1 MLQNMLMYGTFA
13 LIQLYPVSYSIWGF
27 RNFYSSNCGIL
38 DLNLKSATN
47 EKWSEAYAKLGTLS
61 ADICSPLGKSSTF
74 STSTSLQ
81 TG

>member
-1 MLQNMLMYGTFA
+1 MLIYVTFA
-13 LIQLYPVSYSIWGF
+13 LIQLYTVNYWILGCEES
-27 RNFYSSNCGIL
+27 YSSNCDIL